1 MCVYIYI
8 SCYIYIKCFVYIY
21 ILKVVCIYIYDDG
34 FSDDFPIKAGAYS
47 SRVMLEWL
55 G

>member
-1 MCVYIYI
+1 MFCI
-8 SCYIYIKCFVYIY
+8 YIY

-47 SRVMLEWL
+47 SRVMLEWM